1 MRMRRR
7 KRKSERERERWR
19 DGGSESEYGSER
31 RAKTEGKAL
40 DFDAV
45 IMVITKQ
52 RTTHHRASQGRPF
65 LPLLPWSH
73 GSKQPAS

>member
-1 MRMRRR
+1 M
-7 KRKSERERERWR
+7 RERER
-19 DGGSESEYGSER
+19 DGG
-31 RAKTEGKAL
+31 TEGVRVSMGVREEQRRKGRPL